1 MLRRDRE
8 ITDMNE
14 MLEVLDSCEVI
25 RIGMF
30 DEDGGIYVLPMNFGY
45 TYEEGVLTFYLHAA
59 LDGKKIDLLRKCG
72 RVGFELDC
80 GHQLVEGKLPCQYG
94 YRYASIIGSGEAQ
107 IVEDPK
113 EKTEAMVV
121 LMKCMTGKDF
131 EFNERLVSIVSVIKI
146 TAESFCGKKRE

>member
-25 RIGMF
+25 RIGMH
-30 DEDGGIYVLPMNFGY
+30 EKDGGIYVLPMNFGY
-45 TYEEGVLTFYLHAA
+45 TYEDDVLTFYLHAA
-59 LDGKKIDLLRKCG
+59 LDGKKIDLLRSCG

-80 GHQLVEGKLPCQYG
+80 NHRLVEGKLPCQYG
-94 YRYASIIGSGEAQ
+94 YRYASIIGQGEAQ
-107 IVEDPK
+107 IVEDPE
-113 EKTEAMVV
+113 EKTEAMTI
-121 LMKCMTGKDF
+121 LMKCLTGKDF